1 MIRLCVKNKVSV
13 KNYMAK
19 IIKKAAVKKAVKKA
33 AVKKVAKKASAE
45 KVAAK
50 KTPAKKSAVK
60 KATSKKVAIKKSVA
74 KKAVTKKAVTKKV
87 VSKKAVVKNIAV
99 KKSAVKKVIAKK
111 VAVKKIGTKKEA
123 VKKIAPKKEETK
135 LKISNPLLD
144 SIIEGLEDRKAKNIT
159 ILDLSNIKNRSFDY
173 FVIADAESSTHVDSI
188 ASSVEEMVKKQL
200 DERPFHT
207 EGWENAEWIL
217 LDYVDVMVHVFQ
229 QHIRDF
235 YRLEELWADAEI
247 TRLK

>member
-1 MIRLCVKNKVSV
+1 MIRFCVKNKVSA

-33 AVKKVAKKASAE
+33 TKKASAK
-45 KVAAK
+45 KVAVK

-60 KATSKKVAIKKSVA
+60 KAAT
-74 KKAVTKKAVTKKV
+74 
-87 VSKKAVVKNIAV
+87 
-99 KKSAVKKVIAKK
+99 KK
-111 VAVKKIGTKKEA
+111 VAVKKVVVKKVLAKKAAVKKVIDKKEA

-135 LKISNPLLD
+135 LKIHNPLLD
-144 SIIEGLEDRKAKNIT
+144 SIIDGLEERKAKNIT
-159 ILDLSNIKNRSFDY
+159 ILDLSNIKNRSFDF

-188 ASSVEEMVKKQL
+188 ASSVEETVKKQL
-200 DERPFHT
+200 NERPFHT
-207 EGWENAEWIL
+207 EGWENSEWIL
-217 LDYVDVMVHVFQ
+217 LDYVDIMVHVFQ
-229 QHIRDF
+229 QQTRDF

>member
-1 MIRLCVKNKVSV
+1 
-13 KNYMAK
+13 MAK

-50 KTPAKKSAVK
+50 KTPAKKRAVK

-74 KKAVTKKAVTKKV
+74 KKAVTKKV